1 MIDTENTDN
10 LIRMDMM
17 LKAHAKAEGGK
28 RFIFLEASNEGLDQ
42 TNEKIMAKALAES
55 TDLFLKFGN
64 IDIDHFTVIGQ
75 KLGMSLKEAKSYE
88 IGRPVD
94 VKIDGNTTFVKAQ
107 LYEGTGPMAENAN
120 MVWESMTQLNPPQRW
135 DPSVGGAVLA

>member
-75 KLGMSLKEAKSYE
+75 
-88 IGRPVD
+88 
-94 VKIDGNTTFVKAQ
+94 
-107 LYEGTGPMAENAN
+107 
-120 MVWESMTQLNPPQRW
+120 
-135 DPSVGGAVLA
+135 